1 MAILINMF
9 VTYTKKLCNFF
20 FFGGEEEGIDFWKA
34 SKEKGIEGRDDDF
47 HQELIVDCPV

>member
-20 FFGGEEEGIDFWKA
+20 FFWGGEEEGIDFWKA
-34 SKEKGIEGRDDDF
+34 RREKGIEGRDDDF
-47 HQELIVDCPV
+47 HQELVDWPV